1 MQYVD
6 GKLSMKAVFG
16 CSSLQQ
22 QDLYLRE
29 VSKNR
34 TLAQC
39 VSSKLDLEFDTL
51 QPTCGHLQ
59 AQAGLAVATV
69 DWLSNDTV
77 RDLCC
82 LHT

>member
-1 MQYVD
+1 
-6 GKLSMKAVFG
+6 
-16 CSSLQQ
+16 
-22 QDLYLRE
+22 LRE

-39 VSSKLDLEFDTL
+39 VSSKLDFELDTL

-69 DWLSNDTV
+69 DGLSNDTL
-77 RDLCC
+77 RGLRC
-82 LHT
+82 LHTCGENENGKEEGTGECTVR